1 MVNDMREPRLIDAFS
16 LSDEV
21 FESKK
26 DNPHSDGIVRR
37 THDHEHDRFLC
48 MIALAP
54 TVDAVPVVHGRWE
67 FDGSDFADIWK
78 CTACGDDWFFEYDP
92 RDNETRVNYCPN
104 CGARMDGG
112 SND

>member
-1 MVNDMREPRLIDAFS
+1 MKEPRLIDAFS

-26 DNPHSDGIVRR
+26 DNPHSDGIIRR

-54 TVDAVPVVHGRWE
+54 TVDAVPVVRCEDCTYCDPENCHCDHPMGTVVPVPRKP
-67 FDGSDFADIWK
+67 DDF
-78 CTACGDDWFFEYDP
+78 CSYGERRDD
-92 RDNETRVNYCPN
+92 N
-104 CGARMDGG
+104 G
-112 SND
+112 